1 MNNPLYMFIGKSA
14 SGKTTVADLLEK
26 NCDLIQLQSYTTRPK
41 RHENEIGHVFLTNE
55 EFDELEN
62 IVAFTEYNGN
72 RYGATAEQ
80 VDSVSI
86 YVIDVDGVET
96 LLENY
101 QTERPIVAIYFDAS
115 LRTSIDRMINRGDS
129 DMAIVS
135 RLYND
140 EEFDWQKKLSKIIWH
155 YKNNI
160 GRDVEMYVVDANKN
174 IVNVIEQAV
183 SYMDI
188 HLEGAQ

>member
-1 MNNPLYMFIGKSA
+1 MLKPLYMFIGKSA

-41 RHENEIGHVFLTNE
+41 RHENEIGHIFLTNE

-62 IVAFTEYNGN
+62 MVAFTEYNGN

-86 YVIDVDGVET
+86 YVIDVDGVES

-101 QTERPIVAIYFDAS
+101 QTERPIVAIYFEAS
-115 LRTSIDRMINRGDS
+115 LRTRIDRMINRGDS

-174 IVNVIEQAV
+174 IVNVIEQTV

-188 HLEGAQ
+188 RLEGTQ

>member
-86 YVIDVDGVET
+86 YVIDVDGVES

-101 QTERPIVAIYFDAS
+101 QTERPIVAIYFEAS
-115 LRTSIDRMINRGDS
+115 LRTRIDRMINRGDS

-174 IVNVIEQAV
+174 IVNVIEQTV

-188 HLEGAQ
+188 RLEGTQ

>member
-101 QTERPIVAIYFDAS
+101 QTERPIVAIYFEAS
-115 LRTSIDRMINRGDS
+115 LRTRIDRMINRGDS

-188 HLEGAQ
+188 RLEGTQ

>member
-115 LRTSIDRMINRGDS
+115 LRTRIDRMINRGDS